1 MSTTM
6 FAGPTRR
13 QIVAGA
19 AASLL
24 VPALGI
30 HGANAQPA
38 PKRKNIDSLTPTELD
53 NYKHAFDLV
62 KQRSASNP
70 ARQDGLIYQSG
81 LHNKVRAHADPDNPA
96 GACEHGS
103 EMFFPWHRAHLAGF
117 EKLLQGS
124 EPARTADVTI
134 PYWNWTQKPTG
145 KLFPAAFEDQGSPL
159 FNAGR
164 RKSGDPPTWDP
175 DDIRN
180 MVKEPQ
186 WDLFAGRP
194 KKPNPS
200 FGAFEQSPHNSM
212 HPMIGPTMA
221 NPATAANDPIY
232 WSFHAYV
239 DLVWARWQRLHQQ
252 MFGCGA
258 CKLWVEPSVFTTNEK
273 VTTKDWNYEYDY
285 DFSPDGPAIAA
296 VAAAGSSNPLPMV
309 IDSGERSVAA
319 PLNVPPTSTRKL
331 LKIEKV
337 RPLAD
342 ASYRI
347 RVYVHPADVKVASL
361 PEEQRRQYLVRSVTI
376 WQSAGHHPE
385 ASDVYIDLTNAMAR
399 PGGNPVVS
407 VVTDAAPTGDAGGNQ
422 PMLDA
427 ALPKVQG
434 LFRGL
439 AIEER

>member
-1 MSTTM
+1 MLFSQL
-6 FAGPTRR
+6 ANPTRR
-13 QIVAGA
+13 QIVMAGTM
-19 AASLL
+19 LL

-30 HGANAQPA
+30 GSARAQGL
-38 PKRKNIDSLTPTELD
+38 PKRKNIDALSPAELD
-53 NYKHAFDLV
+53 NYKYAFNLL
-62 KQRSASNP
+62 KQRSAGNP
-70 ARQDGLIYQSG
+70 ARQDGLTYQSG

-117 EKLLQGS
+117 EKLLQES
-124 EPARTADVTI
+124 DPARTANVTI
-134 PYWNWTQKPTG
+134 PYWDWTQKPSGT
-145 KLFPAAFEDQGSPL
+145 LFPVAFEDATSPL

-164 RKSGDPPTWDP
+164 RKTGDPPKWDA
-175 DDIRN
+175 DDIGN

-194 KKPNPS
+194 KKPDPS
-200 FGAFEQSPHNSM
+200 FGAFEQSPHNTM

-221 NPATAANDPIY
+221 NPSTAANDPIY

-252 MFGCGA
+252 SFGCGT
-258 CKLWVEPSVFTTNEK
+258 CKLWLEPNAFATSEK
-273 VTTKDWNYEYDY
+273 VSTRDWNYEYDY
-285 DFSPDGPAIAA
+285 DFSLDGPAVTA
-296 VAAAGSSNPLPMV
+296 VAAAGGTNPLPMV
-309 IDSGERSVAA
+309 IDAGERSASA
-319 PLNVPPTSTRKL
+319 PLAGSPTGSTRKI

-337 RPLAD
+337 LPLAD
-342 ASYRI
+342 ATYRI
-347 RVYVHPADVKVASL
+347 RVYVHPPEVKLTSL
-361 PEEQRRQYLVRSVTI
+361 PEDQRQQYFVRTVTI

-385 ASDVYIDLTNAMAR
+385 ASDVYVDLTGAMTRLGA
-399 PGGNPVVS
+399 NSVVS
-407 VVTDAAPTGDAGGNQ
+407 LLTDVAPTGDTGAAQ
-422 PMLDA
+422 PMLDT